1 MFCII
6 LGLIFWMKGR
16 KKEGRI
22 ATPACA
28 PVRND
33 RFFGNAVHIGSGVR
47 APRPTGAG
55 HGVRCERDV
64 EDAVPYGRFVG
75 GRADGTMWASSPT
88 ELVKRL

>member
-47 APRPTGAG
+47 GAN
-55 HGVRCERDV
+55 
-64 EDAVPYGRFVG
+64 
-75 GRADGTMWASSPT
+75 RALPVA
-88 ELVKRL
+88 EEAR